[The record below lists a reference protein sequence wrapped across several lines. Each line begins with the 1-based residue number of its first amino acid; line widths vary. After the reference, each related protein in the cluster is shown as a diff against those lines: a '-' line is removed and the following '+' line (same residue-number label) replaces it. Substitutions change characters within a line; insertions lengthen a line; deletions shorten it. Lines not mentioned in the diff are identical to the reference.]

1 MNVNTARPIRVLIAE
16 DSPTVIELLAR
27 VIQDDP
33 ALLLVGVARD
43 GAEAVQLAFSTRPDI
58 ITMDVEMPVMDG
70 LEATRQIL
78 ERKSIPIVV
87 VSALADSP
95 DKVFSIMQA
104 GALTVV
110 PKPIGG
116 TVRDLSV
123 LGHQVTNTLK
133 MLARTEDV
141 TSSTIGQILPPPKPI
156 SDVPRQSDALVAVG
170 TSAGGPAALTRLFAD
185 LPKDFPSP
193 IVCVQHMPNGF
204 IGGLASWLDARSALT
219 VKVAEHAEHIKAGSI
234 YLAPDDQH
242 MSVVTGGIIRLHR
255 TPPVD
260 GHRPSVTRLFESVAQ
275 TYGADAIGVIL
286 TGMGRDG
293 ATGLLQ
299 IRQAGGETLAEDQST
314 CAVYGMPR
322 AAVELGA
329 ARHVVPLDRMAEAVV
344 RILREQAKHAQ

>member
-1 MNVNTARPIRVLIAE
+1 MDSTRPIRVLIAE
-16 DSPTVIELLAR
+16 DSSTVVELLAR
-27 VIQDDP
+27 VIQED
-33 ALLLVGVARD
+33 AELLLVGVARD
-43 GAEAVQLAFSTRPDI
+43 GAEAVQLAFSTKPDI
-58 ITMDVEMPVMDG
+58 ITMDVEMPVLDG

-78 ERKSIPIVV
+78 ERKAIPIVV

-95 DKVFSIMQA
+95 DKVFAIMQA

-116 TVRDLSV
+116 TIRDLSA
-123 LGHQVTNTLK
+123 LGHQVTTTLK
-133 MLARTEDV
+133 MLARTEDP
-141 TSSTIGQILPPPKPI
+141 TSATLGQILPPPHPVQN
-156 SDVPRQSDALVAVG
+156 VPQQSDAIIAVG
-170 TSAGGPAALTRLFAD
+170 SSAGGPAALTRFLT
-185 LPKDFPSP
+185 DFPENFPVP
-193 IVCVQHMPNGF
+193 ILCVQHMPNGF
-204 IGGLASWLDARSALT
+204 IGGLAGWLDARSKLM
-219 VKVAEHAEHIKAGSI
+219 VKVAEHAEHIKARHV

-275 TYGADAIGVIL
+275 TYGSDGVGVLL

-299 IRQAGGETLAEDQST
+299 IKQAGGETLAEDQST

-322 AAVELGA
+322 AAFEIGA
-329 ARHVVPLDRMAEAVV
+329 TRQMVPLDRMAEAVV
-344 RILREQAKHAQ
+344 RILRERAKHVH